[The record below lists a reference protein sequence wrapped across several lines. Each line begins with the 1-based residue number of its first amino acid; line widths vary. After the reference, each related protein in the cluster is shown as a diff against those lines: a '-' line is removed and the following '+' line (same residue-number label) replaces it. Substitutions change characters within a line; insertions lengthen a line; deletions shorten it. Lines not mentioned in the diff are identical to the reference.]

1 MKDSK
6 FSFLTIYKQTNREGE
21 KQRTPQAGAP
31 RQPRLR
37 HGEGGL
43 GSIVLYHIRCTPPNL
58 NITDQAVYTQ
68 HGTLPIFLQI
78 LEEGV

>member
-6 FSFLTIYKQTNREGE
+6 FSFLYKQIDRESENR
-21 KQRTPQAGAP
+21 KTPQAGAP

-43 GSIVLYHIRCTPPNL
+43 GSIVP
-58 NITDQAVYTQ
+58 
-68 HGTLPIFLQI
+68 
-78 LEEGV
+78 